1 MTLFV
6 ILKWKFENFWNLYH
20 IWCFSLV
27 WYRFVLPRAGT
38 SFHMYHIRNFLLIW
52 YIFLLLWAGQAL
64 YLYHIWNFSRI
75 WYRFLL
81 VSIGEQT
88 QSYGVILR
96 QISQNK
102 LYNLS
107 QKNCCINLS
116 LTQQFYLFRNSL
128 CNYILSFIICNFPI
142 YFPVSFFQ
150 SVLLFLLQ
158 LHHLM

>member
-27 WYRFVLPRAGT
+27 WYRFVLPRAGTNFLSVPYANFSSYMVQISSTLSRNKLSFVPYANFFSVWYRFVLPRAWT

-81 VSIGEQT
+81 VLIWE
-88 QSYGVILR
+88 
-96 QISQNK
+96 
-102 LYNLS
+102 
-107 QKNCCINLS
+107 
-116 LTQQFYLFRNSL
+116 
-128 CNYILSFIICNFPI
+128 
-142 YFPVSFFQ
+142 
-150 SVLLFLLQ
+150 
-158 LHHLM
+158 